1 LADLSGPAAGVNT
14 VYHCRTLIRGLP
26 RGLPR
31 RGLSQAR
38 RRVYKPPP
46 TSPSSVADSRS
57 RRQMAQAAA
66 AHAAE
71 NGHTDKQ
78 FWALALGS
86 IGVVYGDIG
95 TSPLYAL
102 REAVQAAKD
111 HGASGP
117 DAVLGILSLMTWTLL
132 LIVTLKYVIV
142 LLNADNKGEGGT
154 FALMAL
160 GQSVASRSAPLI
172 LVFGVVGAAFFYGDA
187 VITPAISVLSAVEGL
202 KLVAPGMKDAVL
214 PVTVIILM
222 ALFAAQSRGTA
233 AVAQFFGPVMLVWF
247 VVLAIGGLIH
257 LIDDPRVFLALNPV
271 LAIQFV
277 VSHGVIGLAVMGLV
291 FLVATGAEALYA
303 DLGHFGRKPI
313 QFAWLAIVQPAL
325 MLNYFGQGALL
336 LANPDAI
343 ENPFYRLYPAWALI
357 PMVVLATMATV
368 IASQAVITG
377 AFSFTRQAIQLG
389 LLPRLQ
395 IRHTSESVAGQIYL
409 PRVNQLL
416 FVGVLLVTLIFRSSS
431 DLAAAYGLSVTATM
445 VIDSLMAFFVVW
457 RCWGWPVWKV
467 AALMVPLLLI
477 EQAFLAANILKIPE
491 GGWMPL
497 LVAGT
502 ISLVVLT
509 WVRGSR
515 SLAKAT
521 RKNEAELEWLVRK
534 LDAKPPHRVPG
545 TAVFLTGDPNSAPTS
560 LMHNLKHNRVL
571 HERNIILTIKTEDT
585 PRVQRHERIQIDR
598 VADTFI
604 RVIAHYGFM
613 ETPSVPK
620 ILEHCRRKDLN
631 IDIAAT
637 SFFLSRRS
645 LKTTM
650 KSEMPRWQERLFIWL
665 AGRAEDAT
673 EYFRIPSDRVVE
685 VGTQV
690 MV

>member
-1 LADLSGPAAGVNT
+1 
-14 VYHCRTLIRGLP
+14 
-26 RGLPR
+26 
-31 RGLSQAR
+31 
-38 RRVYKPPP
+38 
-46 TSPSSVADSRS
+46 
-57 RRQMAQAAA
+57 MAQAAA
-66 AHAAE
+66 GVHGAE
-71 NGHTDKQ
+71 NGESDKR

-86 IGVVYGDIG
+86 LGVVYGDIG

-102 REAVQAAKD
+102 REAVTAATK
-111 HGASGP
+111 HGASTGP
-117 DAVLGILSLMTWTLL
+117 EAVLGILSLIVWTMF
-132 LIVTLKYVIV
+132 LIVTVKYVLV

-160 GQSVASRSAPLI
+160 GQSVAQRSSPLI
-172 LVFGVVGAAFFYGDA
+172 LVLGVVGASFFYGDA

-202 KLVAPGMKDAVL
+202 KLVAPQMEAVVL
-214 PVTVIILM
+214 PITIAILFM
-222 ALFAAQSRGTA
+222 LFAVQSRGTEK
-233 AVAQFFGPVMLVWF
+233 VARFFGPITLIWF
-247 VVLAIGGLIH
+247 IALAIGGLIH
-257 LIDDPRVFLALNPV
+257 IVDDLRVFQALNPLLGV
-271 LAIQFV
+271 QFV
-277 VSHGVIGLAVMGLV
+277 MTHGVIGLAVMGLI
-291 FLVATGAEALYA
+291 FLVVTGAEALYA

-313 QFAWLAIVQPAL
+313 QVAWLWIVQPAL
-325 MLNYFGQGALL
+325 ILNYFGQGALL
-336 LANPDAI
+336 LADPEAI
-343 ENPFYRLYPAWALI
+343 ENPFYRLYPSWALI
-357 PMVVLATMATV
+357 PMVILATVATV

-389 LLPRLQ
+389 LLPRLA

-416 FVGVLLVTLIFRSSS
+416 FVGVVMVTLIFRSSS

-467 AALMVPLLLI
+467 SALIVPLLVI
-477 EQAFLAANILKIPE
+477 EQAFLTANILKIPE
-491 GGWMPL
+491 GGWLPL
-497 LVAGT
+497 LVAG
-502 ISLVVLT
+502 IIILAVLT
-509 WVRGSR
+509 WVRGSA
-515 SLAKAT
+515 SLSRAT
-521 RKNEAELEWLVRK
+521 RKNEAELDWLVRK
-534 LDAKPPHRVPG
+534 LEAKPPHRVPG
-545 TAVFLTGDPNSAPTS
+545 TAVFLTGDPNAAPTA

-585 PRVQRHERIQIDR
+585 PRVQRHERIQIER

-631 IDIAAT
+631 IDISAT

-645 LKTTM
+645 LKTTI

-690 MV
+690 TV